1 MQLDEIRLA
10 LDALDTELIALFER
24 RMELSLEVAKAKKRD
39 NLPIYQPEREKAV
52 LDSRAAKLKD
62 PCWASATRRLMQTI
76 MDLGKEAQMDYLAR
90 QRPIPAVAYQGVPG
104 GYGEQAA
111 LEHFGTAQWKACE
124 TFGAVV
130 RAVQAGEAD
139 YGVLPLEN
147 SVTGPVVQPM
157 DLLAASGLSIV
168 GERSLPIRHCLV
180 GVAGAQEEEIR
191 QVVSHE
197 QGLAQ
202 CSQYLE
208 SHPAMAVSARRNTA
222 EAARYVAQKGD
233 PACAAVAS
241 SRAAGLY
248 GLSILRRDIQ
258 NDRGNT
264 TRFVM
269 IARKRCSSGSKTSVY
284 FVIRNISGSLQ
295 AALEALARHGINLIA
310 LHTRPIPR
318 EKWSYGFFAD
328 LSGGLDQPHLAAAL
342 EDLRTQC
349 QQMTILGSYQPDPED
364 DHER

>member
-1 MQLDEIRLA
+1 
-10 LDALDTELIALFER
+10 
-24 RMELSLEVAKAKKRD
+24 
-39 NLPIYQPEREKAV
+39 
-52 LDSRAAKLKD
+52 
-62 PCWASATRRLMQTI
+62 
-76 MDLGKEAQMDYLAR
+76 MDYLAR

-208 SHPAMAVSARRNTA
+208 SHPAMEVSARRNTA
-222 EAARYVAQKGD
+222 EAARMWPKRVIRPVRPWL
-233 PACAAVAS
+233 PAGQPGFMA
-241 SRAAGLY
+241 
-248 GLSILRRDIQ
+248 
-258 NDRGNT
+258 
-264 TRFVM
+264 FP
-269 IARKRCSSGSKTSVY
+269 SSGGIFRTTGG
-284 FVIRNISGSLQ
+284 IRRVL
-295 AALEALARHGINLIA
+295 
-310 LHTRPIPR
+310 
-318 EKWSYGFFAD
+318 
-328 LSGGLDQPHLAAAL
+328 
-342 EDLRTQC
+342 
-349 QQMTILGSYQPDPED
+349 
-364 DHER
+364 